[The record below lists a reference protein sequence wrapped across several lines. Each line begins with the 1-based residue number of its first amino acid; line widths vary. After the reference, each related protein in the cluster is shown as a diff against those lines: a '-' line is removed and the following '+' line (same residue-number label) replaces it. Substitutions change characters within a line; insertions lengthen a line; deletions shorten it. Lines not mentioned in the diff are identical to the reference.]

1 MTIGFIGAGNM
12 ATAIARGLAAN
23 GFQTGSLCVYD
34 IDAQKMATLFE
45 QTGARPCESAQD
57 VIASADAVILAVKPQ
72 VFPSLLPTL
81 ATAFH
86 RHEPL
91 VISIAAGKT
100 IADIEKMLG
109 AGLPIVRVMP
119 NINAKVGE
127 ALSAYCGNAQVTDE
141 QYAIVV
147 SVLQA
152 IGEGIA
158 IEEKFFPLF
167 SAMAGCSPAFHLLYI
182 DAIARAGVRYG
193 LPKDTSLKI
202 AAQAVLGT
210 VRLLQETGEHPAA
223 LIDQVC
229 SPGGTTIEGVCALK
243 DNGFETAVMQ
253 AIKASLEKDLSL

>member
-1 MTIGFIGAGNM
+1 MTIGLIGAGNM

-23 GFQTGSLCVYD
+23 GFQAGQLAVYD
-34 IDAQKMATLFE
+34 VDAQKMATLFE

-57 VIASADAVILAVKPQ
+57 LIACSDAVILAVKPQ
-72 VFPSLLPTL
+72 VFPMLLPTL
-81 ATAFH
+81 STAFH

-91 VISIAAGKT
+91 IISIAAGKT
-100 IADIEKMLG
+100 IADIEGMVG
-109 AGLPIVRVMP
+109 GGLPIVRVMP

-127 ALSAYCGNAQVTDE
+127 ALSAYCGNELVTDE
-141 QYAIVV
+141 GIALVV
-147 SVLQA
+147 SILEA
-152 IGEGIA
+152 IGEAIA
-158 IEEKFFPLF
+158 IDEKFFPLF

-202 AAQAVLGT
+202 ASQAVLGT

-243 DNGFETAVMQ
+243 ANQFEDTVMK

>member
-1 MTIGFIGAGNM
+1 M
-12 ATAIARGLAAN
+12 
-23 GFQTGSLCVYD
+23 
-34 IDAQKMATLFE
+34 
-45 QTGARPCESAQD
+45 
-57 VIASADAVILAVKPQ
+57 
-72 VFPSLLPTL
+72 
-81 ATAFH
+81 
-86 RHEPL
+86 
-91 VISIAAGKT
+91 KT
-100 IADIEKMLG
+100 IAVIEGMLG

-127 ALSAYCGNAQVTDE
+127 ALSAYCGNEQVADD
-141 QYAIVV
+141 QYATVV
-147 SVLQA
+147 SVLEA
-152 IGEGIA
+152 IGEAIA

-182 DAIARAGVRYG
+182 DAIARAGVKYG

-243 DNGFETAVMQ
+243 DNGFESAVMQ
-253 AIKASLEKDLSL
+253 AIKASLEKDLLL

>member
-1 MTIGFIGAGNM
+1 MTIGLIGAGNM
-12 ATAIARGLAAN
+12 ATAIAKGLAAN
-23 GFQTGSLCVYD
+23 GMQAGQLAVYD
-34 IDAQKMATLFE
+34 IDAQKMASLFE
-45 QTGARPCESAQD
+45 QTGARPCESAQEL
-57 VIASADAVILAVKPQ
+57 IEISDAVILAVKPQ

-81 ATAFH
+81 APSFL
-86 RHEPL
+86 RCEPL
-91 VISIAAGKT
+91 IISIAAGKT
-100 IADIEKMLG
+100 IADIEKMIG
-109 AGLPIVRVMP
+109 GNLPIVRVMP

-127 ALSAYCGNAQVTDE
+127 SLSAYCANDLVTDE
-141 QYAIVV
+141 GVALVV
-147 SVLQA
+147 SILEA
-152 IGEGIA
+152 IGEAIA
-158 IEEKFFPLF
+158 IDEKFFPLF

-202 AAQAVLGT
+202 AAQSVLGT

-243 DNGFETAVMQ
+243 ANQFEDTVMK

>member
-1 MTIGFIGAGNM
+1 MTIGLIGAGNM

-23 GFQTGSLCVYD
+23 GFQTGQLAVYD
-34 IDAQKMATLFE
+34 IDAQKMASLFE

-57 VIASADAVILAVKPQ
+57 VIACSDAVILAVKPQ

-81 ATAFH
+81 STALH

-100 IADIEKMLG
+100 LADIQKMVG
-109 AGLPIVRVMP
+109 GGLPIVRVMP

-127 ALSAYCGNAQVTDE
+127 ALSAYCGNEYTTDE
-141 QYAIVV
+141 HRSLVV
-147 SVLQA
+147 SILEA
-152 IGEGIA
+152 IGEAIA

-182 DAIARAGVRYG
+182 DALARAGVRYG

-243 DNGFETAVMQ
+243 DNQFEAIVMKAVQ
-253 AIKASLEKDLSL
+253 ASLEKDLSL